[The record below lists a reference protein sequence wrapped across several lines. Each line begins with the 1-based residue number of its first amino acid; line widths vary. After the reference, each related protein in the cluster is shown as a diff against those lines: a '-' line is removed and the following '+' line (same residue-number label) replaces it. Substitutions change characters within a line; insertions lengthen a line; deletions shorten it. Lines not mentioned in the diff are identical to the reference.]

1 MLKSLL
7 QVLISKIGVQDTASS
22 SLISGDVVVPAGV
35 YAKENILSSTA
46 PFSGY
51 AVATVKCTAS
61 VVNLIVDSKTFTQV
75 ISNVTQEVLY
85 QSVCAPCAKGD
96 KVELAVLAKSNGS
109 FDLRFFPINN
119 GK

>member
-7 QVLISKIGVQDTASS
+7 QVLISKIGVLDTASS

-35 YAKENILSSTA
+35 NAKENRLSSTA

-61 VVNLIVDSKTFTQV
+61 VVDLRVDSKTFTQV
-75 ISNVTQEVLY
+75 KRYT
-85 QSVCAPCAKGD
+85 
-96 KVELAVLAKSNGS
+96 GS
-109 FDLRFFPINN
+109 FISIRLCTLCQGR
-119 GK
+119 